1 MVGTEVAEAVTA
13 ADVVMV
19 EDILVAVVAKAV
31 RAKEAKVGARTSA
44 EKGRLEAAVATARV
58 VNLKAHEPDAR
69 RVEGQA
75 L

>member
-1 MVGTEVAEAVTA
+1 MAEAVTV
-13 ADVVMV
+13 ADVGMAVV
-19 EDILVAVVAKAV
+19 TQVAVVAKAV

-58 VNLKAHEPDAR
+58 ANLKAHEPDAR